1 MAASASTVLS
11 ILQVVLTLEPAA
23 LQLVLGLVNGLSGKA
38 DAEVLAAD
46 SSTWA
51 TILAN
56 AKAAQTAPPATP
68 PAA

>member
-1 MAASASTVLS
+1 MATPTTVLS
-11 ILQVVLTLEPAA
+11 ILQIVLTLEPAA
-23 LQLVLGLVNGLSGKA
+23 LNLVLSLVQGLSGKA

-56 AKAAQTAPPATP
+56 AKAAQQAPTPP